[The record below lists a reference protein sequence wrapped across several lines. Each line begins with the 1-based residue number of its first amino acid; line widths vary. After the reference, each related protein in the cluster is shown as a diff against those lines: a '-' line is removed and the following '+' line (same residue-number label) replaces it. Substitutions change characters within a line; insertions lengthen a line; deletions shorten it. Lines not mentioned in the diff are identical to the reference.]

1 MSQNIPLV
9 DLKANYAR
17 HKEGIDAA
25 MKEVIDNTAFIQGP
39 AVKEFERDFAEFSQ
53 AQYAVGIASGTAA
66 LHLAMV
72 AAGVGPGD
80 VVATPSHTF
89 IATTEAISYTGATPR
104 FIDIDPET
112 GLMDPEELKKN
123 IDGVKLLL
131 PVHIHGRPVD
141 LDAFAA
147 IAADA
152 DVPLIEDA
160 AQAHGA
166 DYIKADGTKVRCGSY
181 GLAGCFSFYP
191 GKNLGAFG
199 DAGGITTNDEDF
211 AKKVAQLR
219 DHGRT
224 SKYVHEILGYPERLD
239 TLQAAVLK
247 VKLTTLDADNERR
260 REIAKLYSEKLA
272 GVGDLRT
279 PPETENLISNYH
291 HYVLRTDRRDDLEA
305 YLKNNGVGVVIHYP
319 VPVHLQPSYA
329 ELGYKRG
336 DLPVTEAY
344 ADSIVSLP
352 IFPELTNEQVEI
364 VVSKVKAFFETAN

>member
-1 MSQNIPLV
+1 MPKIPLV

-17 HKEGIDAA
+17 HKAGIDAA

-39 AVKEFERDFAEFSQ
+39 AVKEFEADFAAFSQ
-53 AQYAVGIASGTAA
+53 AKYAVGVASGTAA
-66 LHLAMV
+66 LHLAMI

-89 IATTEAISYTGATPR
+89 IATVEAITYTGATPR
-104 FIDIDPET
+104 FIEIDPET
-112 GLMDPEELKKN
+112 GLMDPQELKKN
-123 IDGVKLLL
+123 IDGVKLVL

-141 LDAFAA
+141 LDAIGA
-147 IAADA
+147 ICADA
-152 DVPLIEDA
+152 GIPLIEDA
-160 AQAHGA
+160 AQAQGS
-166 DYIKADGTKVRCGSY
+166 DYIKADGTKVRAGSY

-199 DAGGITTNDEDF
+199 DAGAVTTNDEAF

-224 SKYVHEILGYPERLD
+224 SKYVHEILGFPERLD

-279 PPETENLISNYH
+279 PPETPNLISNYH
-291 HYVLRTDRRDDLEA
+291 HYVLRTGQRDALEA
-305 YLKNNGVGVVIHYP
+305 FLKDNGVGVVIHYP

-329 ELGYKRG
+329 DLGYKKG
-336 DLPVTEAY
+336 DMPITEAY

-352 IFPELTNEQVEI
+352 IFPELTNEQVDI
-364 VVSKVKAFFETAN
+364 VVAAVKKFYEQA